1 MGTPQTIRP
10 RHLRLVSNHDVAIAA
25 SKRVVLCVG
34 EAMPKGIPVT
44 LQIGDEGQLPT
55 VETTGWLP
63 PVKDLLSSY
72 ADWKAS
78 YRQLDLSQM
87 RLSMPAVQVTNVSF
101 QERRLVC
108 DRAQKSL
115 RTELNSWLNADLFR
129 PVKETLLA
137 YLHPSESIRLTLKTN
152 SLKIQQLPL
161 HLWDWFDRYAK
172 AELVV
177 SNFNTA
183 SVPSLSSVDWAAEA
197 VKVLVILGDSHGLN
211 VEYDLSLLEAM
222 PNVEVTCLRDS
233 MRSNLNDALWEK
245 SWDIIL
251 FAGHSTADHQL
262 RINQTETLRLADLHH
277 GLTQAIK
284 NGLKLLILN
293 TCDSLQLIEDLSCS
307 VPSVIAMREL
317 VPDRVAHSFL
327 KYFLSA
333 SAQGT
338 TLTQS
343 VRIARKRLQG
353 LEGQYPFAT
362 WLPTLC
368 E

>member
-1 MGTPQTIRP
+1 MGTPQTIKP
-10 RHLRLVSNHDVAIAA
+10 CHLRLALNRT
-25 SKRVVLCVG
+25 SKRVVLSLG
-34 EAMPKGIPVT
+34 EATPNGIPVT

-63 PVKDLLSSY
+63 SVEHLLSSY
-72 ADWKAS
+72 AIWKAT

-101 QERRLVC
+101 QERKLVC

-115 RTELNSWLNADLFR
+115 RTQLNSWLNADLFR

-152 SLKIQQLPL
+152 NLEIQQLPL
-161 HLWDWFDRYAK
+161 HLWDWFDRYVK

-177 SNFNTA
+177 SNCNTA
-183 SVPSLSSVDWAAEA
+183 SVSSRSSVDWSAGV
-197 VKVLVILGDSHGLN
+197 VKVLVILGDSRGLN
-211 VEYDLSLLEAM
+211 LEHDLSLLEAM

-233 MRSNLNDALWEK
+233 VRSNLNDALWENR
-245 SWDIIL
+245 WDVIL

-262 RINQTETLRLADLHH
+262 RINKTETLRLKDLRH

-284 NGLKLLILN
+284 NDLKLLILN
-293 TCDSLQLIEDLSCS
+293 TCDSLQLIEDLGCS
-307 VPSVIAMREL
+307 VPSIIAMREL

-333 SAQGT
+333 SARGNT
-338 TLTQS
+338 ITQS
-343 VRIARKRLQG
+343 VRIARERLQG
-353 LEGQYPFAT
+353 IEGQYPFAT
-362 WLPTLC
+362 WLPILC